1 MVSRSWLYFTN
12 RTTGREGNRGYKR
25 GERRDGTG
33 EKPWMRKPLGRIRR
47 VRVKKK
53 GKCLCGIRTKKNECK
68 ENWMVELFAV
78 VMKDKKEG

>member
-53 GKCLCGIRTKKNECK
+53 KGNVCVEYVRKKMN
-68 ENWMVELFAV
+68 V
-78 VMKDKKEG
+78 KKIGW